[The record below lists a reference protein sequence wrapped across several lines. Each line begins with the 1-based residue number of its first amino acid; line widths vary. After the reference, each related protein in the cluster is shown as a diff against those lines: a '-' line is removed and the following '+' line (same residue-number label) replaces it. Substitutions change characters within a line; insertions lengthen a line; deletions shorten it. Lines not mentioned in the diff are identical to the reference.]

1 MNFIEMSSSEILAIF
16 YIWSNVVS
24 IFIFS
29 ILYIKHLKNK
39 QTKSK
44 ILSNIIVLLMIYFF
58 GDAIWALGY
67 YNLIPYSDII
77 IKIARMIY
85 YIAAGFIGYYWLLY
99 AEITINSPIV
109 YNKKKR
115 KLLLIPVLVSTIST
129 ILICSFLN
137 PAAKNIGGYLT
148 AIALVIVPFIYI
160 IISSIHI
167 LYKRNHVTDLELKK
181 EYSKFA
187 IWPLIILSVC
197 ILQVFIPEL
206 PFFCSG
212 ALLVIVYLFVSNQES
227 YIFTDALTGINNR
240 NMINKYI
247 KEINTKQDN
256 YYILMIDI
264 DKFKSIND
272 TYGHLEGDRAL
283 KYMANKLKAACANQ
297 SVFLG
302 RYGGDEFIIFAKNIN
317 EEDIVKA
324 ISKLDE
330 SLKSSKDDLGYYV
343 YATIGYSKIDSD
355 QDIETAIEAAD
366 NMLYE
371 KKEIAHKIR

>member
-58 GDAIWALGY
+58 GDAIWALAY

-77 IKIARMIY
+77 IKFARMIY
-85 YIAAGFIGYYWLLY
+85 YLAAGFIGYYWLLY

-330 SLKSSKDDLGYYV
+330 LLKSSKDDLGYYV

-366 NMLYE
+366 NMLY
-371 KKEIAHKIR
+371 KKRK

>member
-212 ALLVIVYLFVSNQES
+212 ALFVIVYSFVSNQES

-330 SLKSSKDDLGYYV
+330 LLKSSKDDLGYYV

>member
-330 SLKSSKDDLGYYV
+330 LLKSSKDDLGYYV

>member
-58 GDAIWALGY
+58 GDAIWALAY

-77 IKIARMIY
+77 IKFARMIY
-85 YIAAGFIGYYWLLY
+85 YLAAGFIGYYWLLY

-330 SLKSSKDDLGYYV
+330 LLKSSKDDLGYYV

-366 NMLYE
+366 NMLYK